1 MNIILLGLPGAGKGT
16 QAKIIIEHHH
26 IPHISTGEILR
37 QAAEAQTKLGLLAKG
52 YMSKGELVPD
62 EITIGIATNRL
73 RDADCQ
79 NGFLLDG
86 FPRNVVQAQAL
97 NGFMIA
103 NSKVIDHV
111 IYVEVREELLLER
124 LTGRRTCAGCGATYH
139 VVYQPP
145 RIRNQCDQC
154 SGKLKQRDDDREAT
168 VRERLRINKHLTV
181 QLLDYYKPEGS
192 LRVIDGSKGI
202 KEVTEDLIGLFRI

>member
-16 QAKIIIEHHH
+16 QAKLIREHLR

-79 NGFLLDG
+79 QGFLLDG
-86 FPRNVVQAQAL
+86 FPRNLMQAQAL
-97 NGFMIA
+97 RGFMIA
-103 NSKVIDHV
+103 ASKAIDHV
-111 IYVEVREELLLER
+111 IYVEVKEELLMER

-139 VVYQPP
+139 IVYQPP
-145 RIRNQCDQC
+145 RIADQCDQC
-154 SGKLKQRDDDREAT
+154 GGKLKQREDDREAT
-168 VRERLRINKHLTV
+168 VRERIRINKNLTV
-181 QLLDYYKPEGS
+181 QLIDYYKAEGN

-202 KEVTEDLIGLFRI
+202 QEVTEDLIGLFRS